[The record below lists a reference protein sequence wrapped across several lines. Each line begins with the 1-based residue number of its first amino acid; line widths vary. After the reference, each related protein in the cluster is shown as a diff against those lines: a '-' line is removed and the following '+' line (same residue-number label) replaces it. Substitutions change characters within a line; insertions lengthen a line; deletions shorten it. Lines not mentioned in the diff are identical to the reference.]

1 MRLLFL
7 LSLLLVGFASAAAM
21 AEEALSPAER
31 LQRRITVTV
40 HSIIQACALGID
52 N

>member
-31 LQRRITVTV
+31 LQRAIEAAAAGGITVG
-40 HSIIQACALGID
+40 LR
-52 N
+52 